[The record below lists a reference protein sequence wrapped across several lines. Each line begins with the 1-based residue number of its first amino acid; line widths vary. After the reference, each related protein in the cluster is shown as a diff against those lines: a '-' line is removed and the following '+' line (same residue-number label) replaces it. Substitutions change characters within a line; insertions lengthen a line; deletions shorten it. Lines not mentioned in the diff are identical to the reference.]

1 MNLHPIIHSG
11 LARERQRD
19 LERETRK
26 RQLAMRAR
34 GDDGAAP
41 AGRVIRDEVPGGEV
55 APARLAE
62 IEDASVSAATC

>member
-19 LERETRK
+19 LERATRK
-26 RQLAMRAR
+26 RQLAMRVR

-41 AGRVIRDEVPGGEV
+41 AGRVIRDAVPGGEV

-62 IEDASVSAATC
+62 FEDASVSAVTC